1 MAAADVGTFFD
12 RLTRR
17 MAADALADRTDREL
31 VELALAGPDE
41 AVFRAL
47 VRRHGAM
54 VFRVCRRVLRHH
66 HDAEDAFQATF
77 LILARKLGTVRRHTS
92 LASWLHGVAH
102 RVALQARD
110 RAAARRRHERQA
122 APVPDPHPDDLTR
135 GEERAILDAELRQL
149 PEKWRLP
156 LVLCYLE
163 GRTQDEAAALLGWGK
178 TTLRNRLGEA
188 RAALGRRL
196 RRCGVGWS
204 ASLSA
209 LLLSDAVAPAVPP
222 ELVSSTVRA
231 ATGRAA
237 DASPAAVALTEGM
250 MKPTILTKLHATAAG
265 LVVAAI
271 LAAGATADDP
281 TRPAPPAPPAHG
293 KAVAPPPAAD
303 LTKLSRAILKE
314 PVYAGRPR
322 YGLLVLGP
330 KAETRVWLVIDG
342 ETLYVDRNGNGDLTE
357 PGERVAA
364 KRKEASDFLEF
375 RAGPFTEADVKT
387 RHSDLIVY
395 QYFARQYGRLVNG
408 VLVNDVR
415 GTLGQGTSGEDGGS
429 FADAPKDAPVIHVN
443 GPLTLR
449 VKEVWV
455 EYAGGNGKMLK
466 DLSEETGGIIDLRTD
481 RTDGKDVPYPLKP
494 GERVITLGV
503 QVGTPGIRRG
513 TFAAVAAE
521 RGFPASL
528 HPAVEMSA
536 PSARDP
542 RKRVTAKYVLR
553 ERGGTTFYGDV
564 ALPGGAAGTTARLAL
579 SFPAWEAG
587 KVAPAVV
594 ELPMAGPPAGGK
606 LGMEY

>member
-1 MAAADVGTFFD
+1 MAAADVGTFLD
-12 RLTRR
+12 RLARR

-41 AVFRAL
+41 VVFRVL

-77 LILARKLGTVRRHTS
+77 LVLARKLGTVRRHTS

-110 RAAARRRHERQA
+110 RAAVRRRHERQT
-122 APVPDPHPDDLTR
+122 APAPDPRPDDLTR
-135 GEERAILDAELRQL
+135 GEEHVVLDAELRRL

-209 LLLSDAVAPAVPP
+209 LLLSDAVAPAAPP
-222 ELVSSTVRA
+222 GLVASTVRA
-231 ATGRAA
+231 AAGRPA
-237 DASPAAVALTEGM
+237 DASPVALTLTEEM
-250 MKPTILTKLHATAAG
+250 MRPTILTTLHAAAAG
-265 LVVAAI
+265 LVVAAM
-271 LAAGATADDP
+271 LAAGATGDDP
-281 TRPAPPAPPAHG
+281 PRPTVPAPPVRG
-293 KAVAPPPAAD
+293 KAVAPPPAVD

-314 PVYAGRPR
+314 PAYAGRPR

-342 ETLYVDRNGNGDLTE
+342 DTLYVDRNGNGDLTE

-375 RAGPFTEADVKT
+375 RAGPFTEADGKT
-387 RHSDLIVY
+387 RHSDLIVS
-395 QYFARQYGRLVNG
+395 QYFAQQYGRLVNDVA
-408 VLVNDVR
+408 VLDVR
-415 GTLGQGTSGEDGGS
+415 GTLGQGTSGENGGV
-429 FADAPKDAPVIHVN
+429 FADAPKDAPVVHVN

-449 VKEVWV
+449 PEYVWV
-455 EYAGGNGKMLK
+455 EYAGGNGRMRK
-466 DLSEETGGIIDLRTD
+466 DVSEVTGGLIDVRANNV
-481 RTDGKDVPYPLKP
+481 DGKDVPYTLKS
-494 GERVITLGV
+494 GERVILLGV
-503 QVGTPGIRRG
+503 QVGTPGIGPG
-513 TFAAVAAE
+513 TFAAVAAQ
-521 RGFPASL
+521 RGFPAGL
-528 HPAVEMSA
+528 HPVVEVSA

-542 RKRVTAKYVLR
+542 RKRVTAEYMLR
-553 ERGGTTFYGDV
+553 ERGGTTHYGDV
-564 ALPGGAAGTTARLAL
+564 ALPRGAAGTTARLAL

-587 KVAPAVV
+587 KVAPAVI

-606 LGMEY
+606 LGTE